1 LCGEECKPKDSKNP
15 RRWVVVRKCTTVG
28 RGSNI
33 TFKQQLRNL
42 CDERQDQWANEVMAR
57 VSVVIDLHAVD
68 AQYHVPCYERFRVV
82 PVTCPFIIAPVE
94 DALRS
99 VRSTMAKNATENW
112 TTSEL
117 YSMYL
122 AASGTVSRRQLV
134 STITAYFGDELLMLH
149 IEGCDSVVGFK
160 DSLGQFI
167 KIIKTSKSQGDDD
180 ALEKLVMEIRS
191 VVMATPRPGDYNL
204 GAYIH
209 HKIIERIRATLL
221 KLVSSL
227 VSGVTSPRHH

>member
-1 LCGEECKPKDSKNP
+1 MM
-15 RRWVVVRKCTTVG
+15 VRKCTTVG
-28 RGSNI
+28 RGNNI
-33 TFKQQLRNL
+33 TFKQQLENL
-42 CDERQDQWANEVMAR
+42 CDERQDQSANEVMTR
-57 VSVVIDLHAVD
+57 VSGVIDLHAAD
-68 AQYHVPCYERFRVV
+68 AQYHVPYYKMFCVV
-82 PVTCPFIIAPVE
+82 PVTRPSIMAPVE
-94 DALRS
+94 EALRS
-99 VRSTMAKNATENW
+99 VLSTMAENATEDW
-112 TTSEL
+112 TKSEL
-117 YSMYL
+117 YSLYL

-209 HKIIERIRATLL
+209 HKIIERTRATLL